1 MAVVA
6 SKKKTTASATDNTKT
21 STNKTNTG
29 TANNTFTTSAG
40 NTYNTFDH
48 DDFVENPYQKSDT
61 VNQAWDTINQKR
73 ENAPGA
79 WTDPYKDKYMG
90 YLNQYENRDPF
101 SYDFNSDALYQQY
114 KDQYIQQGQMAMMDT
129 MGQAAAMTGGYGNS
143 YAQTVGQQVY
153 NQYLGQLNDKMPE
166 LYDRAYGR
174 YQQEG
179 QDMLNMYNAYLG
191 LSDSEYNKYLG
202 EVDNYYKDL
211 ATDVDLYNTLSNEEF
226 NIHQANENMRYNVW
240 NTNTS
245 IDQSN
250 WATQLGIQSNEN
262 QTLMNQN
269 FQAGE
274 NQKDRDLTVTENDKS
289 RAESNKAN
297 AKNNLID
304 LITSTGYKP
313 TDKELS
319 AAGMTRE
326 QANAY
331 TKAYS
336 ESKTTKAA
344 TTKYTDMSTSDQ
356 EWYESKLRKCSTPED
371 VVEIGKQ
378 MDARGYDPN
387 LVDSIVNSYMAQFE
401 DEEDN
406 DVGVLGNLGAKLG
419 DIASNISN
427 WWKGATN

>member
-29 TANNTFTTSAG
+29 TFTTSAG

-48 DDFVENPYQKSDT
+48 EDFVENPYQKSDAA
-61 VNQAWDTINQKR
+61 NQAWDTINQKR

-211 ATDVDLYNTLSNEEF
+211 DTDLALYNTLSNEEF

-250 WATQLGIQSNEN
+250 WATQLGIESNEN
-262 QTLMNQN
+262 QTIMNQN

-274 NQKDRDLTVTENDKS
+274 NQKDRDYQTVENQKNRDHQSSENQKSQTFQATENQKDRDLTVSENDKS
-289 RAESNKAN
+289 RTVSN
-297 AKNNLID
+297 
-304 LITSTGYKP
+304 TP
-313 TDKELS
+313 TYTKLEVGS
-319 AAGMTRE
+319 
-326 QANAY
+326 NAY
-331 TKAYS
+331 NTMATEVKRVETVDQLKNLVSKYKA
-336 ESKTTKAA
+336 
-344 TTKYTDMSTSDQ
+344 
-356 EWYESKLRKCSTPED
+356 L
-371 VVEIGKQ
+371 
-378 MDARGYDPN
+378 GYDPEQIEALTIEKYN
-387 LVDSIVNSYMAQFE
+387 ELNSKGPAQNENPLSKIIGWF
-401 DEEDN
+401 N
-406 DVGVLGNLGAKLG
+406 
-419 DIASNISN
+419 
-427 WWKGATN
+427 